1 VSDGQWVT
9 RGGGNRGPPAR
20 RSDAERA
27 YGAPVQGEHFEL
39 TKEVLYDPQGRVRAT
54 REHLIRRRAMGQP
67 TYYRA
72 PVHAGPGALASL
84 WALIVF
90 CLKAAVALAAMVAGF
105 VLGVGV
111 ALAAG
116 IDDTPAHA
124 GAGLAGAGVA
134 FITSIL
140 LMRRK

>member
-1 VSDGQWVT
+1 VSDGYWVT

-20 RSDAERA
+20 RSEAERA
-27 YGAPVQGEHFEL
+27 YGAPVAGEHFEL
-39 TKEVLYDPQGRVRAT
+39 TREVLYDPQGRIRAT
-54 REHLIRRRAMGQP
+54 SEHLIRRRAMGRP

-72 PVHAGPGALASL
+72 PVHASAGALACL

-90 CLKAAVALAAMVAGF
+90 CLKAAVALAAAGVGF
-105 VLGVGV
+105 VLGIAV

-116 IDDTPAHA
+116 IEDVPAHA
-124 GAGLAGAGVA
+124 VASLAGAGVA